1 MLVTT
6 YDQVSDVMN
15 KIKQTRNWYFRISN
29 LAIVDKNVVGEELE
43 GLEVVANCD
52 NLIQIASTSEID
64 TVFFHVDDEVPLDYK
79 GLISQIRSMGKKCA
93 CQIKRV

>member
-1 MLVTT
+1 
-6 YDQVSDVMN
+6 MN
-15 KIKQTRNWYFRISN
+15 GGENPGTF
-29 LAIVDKNVVGEELE
+29 KNVVGNELE

-79 GLISQIRSMGKKCA
+79 L
-93 CQIKRV
+93 